1 MKELKKYIEE
11 VTMKNKGISINNNYE
26 IPKNGYMVA
35 VKNCNS
41 IEGML
46 KVELKKNEYY
56 GTWLDVE
63 DNNKLYC
70 DISLNIENKEDA
82 LKIAK
87 ELDELAIFDLSTL
100 ESIYL

>member
-1 MKELKKYIEE
+1 MKELKKYIEK
-11 VTMKNKGISINNNYE
+11 VTIENKGISINNNYE

-41 IEGML
+41 IEDML
-46 KVELKKNEYY
+46 KVELKENEYY

-70 DISLNIENKEDA
+70 DISLNIENKEEA
-82 LKIAK
+82 LKIAE

>member
-1 MKELKKYIEE
+1 
-11 VTMKNKGISINNNYE
+11 
-26 IPKNGYMVA
+26 
-35 VKNCNS
+35 
-41 IEGML
+41 ML